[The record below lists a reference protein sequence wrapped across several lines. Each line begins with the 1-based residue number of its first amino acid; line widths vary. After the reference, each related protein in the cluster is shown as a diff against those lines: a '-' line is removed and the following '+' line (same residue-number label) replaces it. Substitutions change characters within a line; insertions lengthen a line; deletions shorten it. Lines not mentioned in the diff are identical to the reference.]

1 MCSNT
6 ALLSNVT
13 FFVVLIITDKSE
25 VFCTFP
31 CLAFIN
37 GLVSA
42 NAIGNWKRTKCAS
55 DFHGFE
61 HTQITTVESGLRGL
75 KMCNIGEDFPDRA
88 IWYTCPE
95 ILTFEEIGFPGV
107 VPVSGNVAE
116 YR

>member
-1 MCSNT
+1 MKFS
-6 ALLSNVT
+6 AL
-13 FFVVLIITDKSE
+13 
-25 VFCTFP
+25 FP
-31 CLAFIN
+31 AWRLLM
-37 GLVSA
+37 GLFSA

-95 ILTFEEIGFPGV
+95 ILTLRKSDFPALFRYLATSQNIADWGDIRGT
-107 VPVSGNVAE
+107 VPFGSVT
-116 YR
+116 RLMC